1 MASITKR
8 GDSYLIRV
16 SLGYDINGKKEY
28 RSMTWKP
35 SEGMTKKQIEKE
47 LHRQAVIFEEN
58 IKNGLQIGK
67 GIRFAAFVEKWLE
80 EYARKQLR
88 SKTVAQYEALIPRIN
103 AAIGH
108 KKIEEIQP
116 HHLLSF
122 YNNLSEKGIR
132 LDTKYHFTGD
142 FKATV
147 KSYKL
152 TFKALAEK
160 AGISE
165 QSLTSVAKGNNISK
179 KTATAISSALG
190 VKLDKLFT
198 ASEEEKTL
206 SGKTLQHYHRL
217 ISSIMSTAVQW
228 QVIATNPCERV
239 KPPKAER
246 KEAEYLDETQAV
258 EMLLALENEPLIY
271 KTLFTLILYS
281 GMRRGEACGLEWS
294 DIDLENGIV
303 DINKSSLYLPKKG
316 IYDDDTK
323 NTTSRRVIRIPAP
336 AVASLKELRAYQAQE
351 RLKLGNQWHDSKKV
365 FTAWNGK
372 PIHPDTVSGWFHKF
386 VIRHNLPLV
395 HVHSLRHT
403 NATLLIYN
411 GTDIKTVSQRLGHAD
426 VTTTGNIYTHAIK
439 TADERAAE
447 ALADILA
454 PKAQKNA

>member
-8 GDSYLIRV
+8 GETYLIRV
-16 SLGYDINGKKEY
+16 SLGYDIYGKKEY

-35 SEGMTKKQIEKE
+35 SPNMTPKQIEKE
-47 LHRQAVIFEEN
+47 LNKQAVMFEEK
-58 IKNGLQIGK
+58 IKSGLLIGSDV
-67 GIRFAAFVEKWLE
+67 RFADFAERWMN
-80 EYARKQLR
+80 EYAKKQLR
-88 SKTVAQYEALIPRIN
+88 AKTVAQYESLLPRIN
-103 AAIGH
+103 EAMGH
-108 KKIEEIQP
+108 LKIEKIQP

-132 LDTKYHFTGD
+132 LDTKYRCIVD
-142 FKATV
+142 FKAIV
-147 KSYKL
+147 KGYKL

-190 VKLDKLFT
+190 VKLDKLFEAT
-198 ASEEEKTL
+198 EEEKTL

-217 ISSIMSTAVQW
+217 ISSIMTTAVQW
-228 QVIATNPCERV
+228 QVITANPCDRV

-258 EMLLALENEPLIY
+258 DLLLALENEPLVY
-271 KTLFTLILYS
+271 KALFTLILYS

-294 DIDLENGIV
+294 DIDLDNGIV
-303 DINKSSLYLPKKG
+303 DINKSSLYLPEKG

-323 NTTSRRVIRIPAP
+323 NTMSRRVIRVPAP
-336 AVASLKELRAYQAQE
+336 AVALLKELRAYQAQE
-351 RLKLGNQWHDSKKV
+351 RLKLGDQWQNSKKV
-365 FTAWNGK
+365 FTTWNGK
-372 PIHPDTVSGWFHKF
+372 PIHPDTVSGWFRKF
-386 VIRHNLPLV
+386 VARHNLPPV

-439 TADERAAE
+439 TADERASE

-454 PKAQKNA
+454 PKKKNA

>member
-8 GDSYLIRV
+8 GETYLIRV
-16 SLGYDINGKKEY
+16 SLGYDIYGKKEY

-35 SEGMTKKQIEKE
+35 SPNMTPKQIEKE
-47 LHRQAVIFEEN
+47 LNKQAVMFEEK
-58 IKNGLQIGK
+58 IKSGLLIGSDV
-67 GIRFAAFVEKWLE
+67 RFADFAERWMN
-80 EYARKQLR
+80 EYANKQLR
-88 SKTVAQYEALIPRIN
+88 AKTIAQYESLLPRIN
-103 AAIGH
+103 EAMGH
-108 KKIEEIQP
+108 LKIEKIQP

-132 LDTKYHFTGD
+132 LDTKYRCIVD
-142 FKATV
+142 FKAIV
-147 KSYKL
+147 KGYKL

-165 QSLTSVAKGNNISK
+165 QSLTSVAKGNNVSK

-190 VKLDKLFT
+190 VKLEKLFEAT
-198 ASEEEKTL
+198 EEEKTL

-217 ISSIMSTAVQW
+217 ISSIMTTAVQW
-228 QVIATNPCERV
+228 QVITANPCDRV

-258 EMLLALENEPLIY
+258 DLLLALESEPLVY
-271 KTLFTLILYS
+271 KALFTLILYS

-294 DIDLENGIV
+294 DIDLDNGIV

-323 NTTSRRVIRIPAP
+323 NTMSRRVIRVPAP
-336 AVASLKELRAYQAQE
+336 AVALLKELRAYQAQE
-351 RLKLGNQWHDSKKV
+351 RLKLGEQWHDSKKV
-365 FTAWNGK
+365 FTTWNGK
-372 PIHPDTVSGWFHKF
+372 PIHPDTVSGWFRKF
-386 VIRHNLPLV
+386 VTRHNLPPI

-439 TADERAAE
+439 TADERASE

-454 PKAQKNA
+454 PKKKNA